1 MLEYSTVKEM
11 FLAVESFFKQG
22 QKIIDAYEENDFY
35 IIVLNT
41 GVKFKLRT
49 PNEKKRTND

>member
-11 FLAVESFFKQG
+11 LLSVESFFTQG
-22 QKIIDAYEENDFY
+22 QKIWDAYEENDFY

-41 GVKFKLRT
+41 GVKLKLRS
-49 PNEKKRTND
+49 PNIK